1 MKICIKDKEEEE
13 QQKLKYGLQKDVYY
27 VSDWN
32 QAAYVPFSM

>member
-27 VSDWN
+27 VSD
-32 QAAYVPFSM
+32 